1 MGEDGITLLVMNMQE
16 KRMKMKWQLPENGSI
31 RYRTKFAWLP
41 KLIDD
46 KKVWLETYTV
56 RQFYNQFLDKWVTD
70 KVAYHE

>member
-1 MGEDGITLLVMNMQE
+1 
-16 KRMKMKWQLPENGSI
+16 MKWQLPENGSI

-46 KKVWLETYTV
+46 KKIWLETYTV
-56 RQFYNQFLDKWVTD
+56 RQYYNQFLDKWVTD